1 MGVFVTYRCM
11 LASFH
16 VYWDRL
22 PEWNEEELGKRVR
35 KAKTG
40 DEDEVWN
47 LACALKYGKGVR
59 KVWPL
64 AKDLFQWMV
73 EQGYET
79 EEAEVMNLNH
89 LLDPS
94 LPYTVAEIKKF

>member
-1 MGVFVTYRCM
+1 M

-22 PEWNEEELGKRVR
+22 PEWNKEEVGKTVR

-47 LACALKYGKGVR
+47 LACVLKYGKGVR
-59 KVWPL
+59 KDWPL
-64 AKDLFQWMV
+64 AKNLFQWMI
-73 EQGYET
+73 EQE
-79 EEAEVMNLNH
+79 
-89 LLDPS
+89 
-94 LPYTVAEIKKF
+94 

>member
-59 KVWPL
+59 KDWTL
-64 AKDLFQWMV
+64 AKNLLQWMI
-73 EQGYET
+73 EQE
-79 EEAEVMNLNH
+79 
-89 LLDPS
+89 
-94 LPYTVAEIKKF
+94 

>member
-22 PEWNEEELGKRVR
+22 PERNEEELGKTVR

-47 LACALKYGKGVR
+47 WACALQYGKGV
-59 KVWPL
+59 KS
-64 AKDLFQWMV
+64 KDLFQWMV

-79 EEAEVMNLNH
+79 EEAEAMNLNH
-89 LLDPS
+89 QMDPLS
-94 LPYTVAEIKKF
+94 PYTVAEIKKF

>member
-22 PEWNEEELGKRVR
+22 PEWNEEELGKTVR

-40 DEDEVWN
+40 DEVWN
-47 LACALKYGKGVR
+47 LACVLKYGKGVR

-64 AKDLFQWMV
+64 AKDLFQCLV

-89 LLDPS
+89 LMNPS